1 MPSSAA
7 RNSAPIIFG
16 AALALRLALFEV
28 PGLANT
34 LGNRVEIST
43 PVTSFK
49 RLSEGVFL
57 FTNGVP
63 PYDGGVFHQAP
74 LLLGLFYPIISSPLL
89 VKLLYTFSDLAI
101 GYMLLQIATL
111 KEKAWER
118 ETKIREYGGRV
129 ETTVMTALTVAS
141 LYLFNPYTIAS
152 CIGRSTILF
161 SNMAVVAGIWMGMK
175 GDRTLAMFS
184 IAMASYISLYPAML
198 TLPVLIMLTDSI
210 QDYSQKKRVALQ
222 CCGLFMGSLTALF
235 TLSFVLT
242 NSVDFFASVY
252 GTILAV
258 SDLTPNLGLFWY
270 FFIEMFDQFRPFFL
284 VVFQIHVFIFA
295 VPISIKLRK
304 YPLFVCFLLSTIMG
318 AFKGYPS
325 VGDAAL
331 YLGLLPL
338 CSEIFKYMRYSFL
351 IANLFLYSS
360 LLAPIFWYL
369 WVYVGSGN
377 ANFFYAIGL
386 VYGIGEIILMIDT
399 TFALLRRDFEAT
411 SPPDTTDGGGWSRDV
426 IQK

>member
-1 MPSSAA
+1 M
-7 RNSAPIIFG
+7 
-16 AALALRLALFEV
+16 
-28 PGLANT
+28 
-34 LGNRVEIST
+34 LGNQVEIST

-57 FTNGVP
+57 FRNGVP

-89 VKLLYTFSDLAI
+89 VKLLYTLSDLAI
-101 GYMLLQIATL
+101 GYMLLQITVLKDSATV
-111 KEKAWER
+111 KER
-118 ETKIREYGGRV
+118 KIREYGNRIEAPG
-129 ETTVMTALTVAS
+129 MTGLTVAT
-141 LYLFNPYTIAS
+141 LYLFNPYTIVS

-175 GDRTLAMFS
+175 GDRGLAMFS
-184 IAMASYISLYPAML
+184 IAVASYLSLYPAML
-198 TLPVLIMLTDSI
+198 ALPVMIMLTESI
-210 QDYSQKKRVALQ
+210 QDFEAKKRTVLRCSAFFLASLSS
-222 CCGLFMGSLTALF
+222 LFL
-235 TLSFVLT
+235 LSFVLT
-242 NSVDFFASVY
+242 NSWGFVGSVY

-284 VVFQIHVFIFA
+284 IVFQIHVFIFA

-304 YPLFVCFLLSTIMG
+304 HPLFICFLLSTVMG

-325 VGDAAL
+325 VGDASL

-351 IANLFLYSS
+351 IVNLFLYSS
-360 LLAPIFWYL
+360 FLAPIFWYL

-386 VYGIGEIILMIDT
+386 VYGIAEIILMIDT

-411 SPPDTTDGGGWSRDV
+411 SPPDGVDGSGWDREV
-426 IQK
+426 LQK